1 MARNSKLLTAKEA
14 QDIDRRA
21 KEIFGI
27 STLVLME
34 NAARGVAEEAIKVL
48 RGRKN
53 VGVFCGKGNNG
64 GDGFAAARHL
74 LTCGVKPGIF
84 LAGRIQDAENEA
96 GINLEILLK
105 MKQKIIEVG
114 EENLYLVK
122 NKIFKYALIIDALL
136 GVGLQGQVKGVVRDL
151 IGIINTSKAYILS
164 VDIPSG
170 LDATTG
176 EVLGCCVKADRT
188 VTFVAKKRGMVI
200 GDGPKYCG
208 RIGVKDL
215 GIPLYKGGGY
225 AV

>member
-1 MARNSKLLTAKEA
+1 MARNSRLLTAKEA
-14 QDIDRRA
+14 KDIDRRA
-21 KEIFGI
+21 KDIFGI

-34 NAARGVAEEAIKVL
+34 NAARGVAEEVVKIL

-53 VGVFCGKGNNG
+53 VAVFCGKGNNA

-74 LTCGVKPGIF
+74 LTCGVNLSIF
-84 LAGRIQDAENEA
+84 LAGRIQDVENEA
-96 GINLEILLK
+96 GINLGILLK

-122 NKIFKYALIIDALL
+122 NKVSECTLIIDALL
-136 GVGLQGQVKGVVRDL
+136 GIGLQGQVKGIVRDL

-170 LDATTG
+170 LDATEG
-176 EVLGCCVKADRT
+176 RVLGCCVKADRT
-188 VTFVAKKRGMVI
+188 VTFVARKRGMVL
-200 GDGPKYCG
+200 GEGPKYCG
-208 RIGVKDL
+208 RIVVKDL
-215 GIPLYKGGGY
+215 GIPLHKGGSY

>member
-14 QDIDRRA
+14 KDIDRRA

-34 NAARGVAEEAIKVL
+34 NAGRGVAEEVVKIL

-53 VGVFCGKGNNG
+53 VAVFCGRGNNG
-64 GDGFAAARHL
+64 GDGLVAARHL
-74 LTCGVKPGIF
+74 LTCGVNLSIF
-84 LAGRIQDAENEA
+84 LAGRIRDVENEA

-114 EENLYLVK
+114 EENLHLIR
-122 NKIFKYALIIDALL
+122 NKIFKYALITDALL
-136 GVGLQGQVKGVVRDL
+136 GIGLQGKVKGVVRDL
-151 IGIINTSKAYILS
+151 IGIINSSKAYILS

-170 LDATTG
+170 LDATEG
-176 EVLGCCVKADRT
+176 KALGCCIKADMT

-200 GDGPKYCG
+200 GEGPKYCG
-208 RIGVKDL
+208 RIVVKDL
-215 GIPLYKGGGY
+215 GIPLHKGGGY